1 MSPELGLALFFLAAV
16 ETEHIFYREGS
27 KLAIEALYAG
37 QKLGRENI
45 SINFGATGTFHYAI
59 DALDANNAKPV
70 DDLARFKAA
79 IPSLI
84 EPYRSE
90 LKKLLPL
97 LELYYQE
104 QFVAGL

>member
-16 ETEHIFYREGS
+16 ETEHTFYREGS

-59 DALDANNAKPV
+59 DAENAKPV